1 MVSIMAT
8 DGSSLRDDQTSTG
21 DTFICAGGFVIE
33 VYDQE
38 NLVYKNSDVEYL
50 GRSTSNKAEFTGLI
64 KGLEEIHSRGIDDYG
79 SVLIISDSEYVI
91 NCVTKWYPTWRE
103 KEIRT
108 GKRPMTKEGTPI
120 KNYDLIRKA
129 HDLFYSLR
137 NGGTFLK
144 IHSHMNKDSYMKEY
158 KKFQKRNDYA
168 CSYTLFT
175 KFRVLNEQ
183 CDALVHG
190 RAQIGKDNEW
200 RKEEQ

>member
-1 MVSIMAT
+1 MVTIMAT

-21 DTFICAGGFVIE
+21 DTFICAGGFVLE
-33 VYDQE
+33 VYDQDRI
-38 NLVYKNSDVEYL
+38 VYKNSDVEYL

-64 KGLEEIHSRGIDDYG
+64 RGLEEIHSHGIDEK
-79 SVLIISDSEYVI
+79 SPVLIVSDSEYVI
-91 NCVTKWYPTWRE
+91 NCVTEWYSGWRE

-108 GKRPMTKEGTPI
+108 GKRPTTKEGTPI

-129 HDLFYSLR
+129 YTLFYSLR

-144 IHSHMNKDSYMKEY
+144 IHSHMNKNDYGKEY
-158 KKFQKRNDYA
+158 KKFKKRNNYA
-168 CSYTLFT
+168 CSYELFT
-175 KFRVLNEQ
+175 KFRILNEQ

-200 RKEEQ
+200 RQGQ